1 MTFAE
6 NYYFSRM
13 LAWFKEHIRNSFPFL
28 EEAGLLVAVSGGIDS
43 VVLAR
48 LCHTAGLK
56 MALVHCNFHLRGE
69 DSNGDEDF
77 VRALAEELG
86 VPVFTTSFRTEEY
99 AAARGIS
106 IQIAAR
112 ELRYDWFG
120 KVLDAEGYD
129 YLLTAHHADDMLET
143 FLINLSR
150 GTGIEGLAGIP
161 AVNGKIARPLLP
173 FSREQLFGYL
183 QENGWTW
190 REDGSNADTKY
201 LRNRIRHR
209 VVPELKQLSQGFLE
223 QFGRTQR
230 HLRECEQI
238 LEGHMDAVRD
248 RVFFRKGER
257 WTVAVDDL
265 KALDPKETYL
275 YYLFRE
281 FDFPVDEIR
290 KLLYAMSG
298 KFIVSDKYVMLKNR
312 EELIITP
319 QKEREKRQYEIP
331 PGTREIF
338 TPVHLQFLEGE
349 ATGKS
354 SANTAMI
361 DKDKLKYPLVLRK
374 WEKGDYFYPLG
385 MTNRKKVSK
394 FFKDERFSV
403 FDKEDT
409 WLLCSGKDIVW
420 IVGHRL
426 DDRFKVA
433 PDTGNILRVVL
444 CDS

>member
-1 MTFAE
+1 
-6 NYYFSRM
+6 M